1 MLEQAGVEVTVA
13 HDGKEAVET
22 FIMKP
27 AGSFDVILMDVMM
40 PVMDGLEAARLIRK
54 SGKPDAATVSIFALT
69 ANAFAEDVEKTKAAG
84 MNAHLSKP
92 IEAKALIA
100 ALYKVKK

>member
-1 MLEQAGVEVTVA
+1 
-13 HDGKEAVET
+13 
-22 FIMKP
+22 
-27 AGSFDVILMDVMM
+27 M

>member
-1 MLEQAGVEVTVA
+1 
-13 HDGKEAVET
+13 
-22 FIMKP
+22 
-27 AGSFDVILMDVMM
+27 MM
-40 PVMDGLEAARLIRK
+40 AWLLFMV
-54 SGKPDAATVSIFALT
+54 IFALT